1 MQNYGIIL
9 KWQRKFNYQIF
20 KNRKIYDIM
29 EKKNIKDETFM
40 FFSSAF
46 LMIFLLF
53 SIISYSNSTL
63 ISPSHSG
70 LNWMSKLPFPFL
82 SPVSPSP
89 PGVSSIEV
97 SAILISALVI

>member
-40 FFSSAF
+40 FFSSGF
-46 LMIFLLF
+46 L
-53 SIISYSNSTL
+53 
-63 ISPSHSG
+63 
-70 LNWMSKLPFPFL
+70 
-82 SPVSPSP
+82 
-89 PGVSSIEV
+89 
-97 SAILISALVI
+97 ILW